1 MATWTDYDN
10 GHDTEQALAQ
20 LTGTAVATLAEPV
33 AVLLP
38 PRPGVLAPP
47 CLGCAAAAF
56 TPCLDLGGSEG
67 FCLVRWEHAARLGL
81 VDAEVLAEVRR
92 LAASALSGIVVV
104 THGALA
110 PLRRS
115 R

>member
-1 MATWTDYDN
+1 V
-10 GHDTEQALAQ
+10 
-20 LTGTAVATLAEPV
+20 VALAEPI

-47 CLGCAAAAF
+47 CPGCGAAAF
-56 TPCLDLGGSEG
+56 APCLDLGGSEG
-67 FCLVRWEHAARLGL
+67 FCLARWEQAARLGL
-81 VDAEVLAEVRR
+81 VDAEVLAEVHE
-92 LAASALSGIVVV
+92 LATSALFRIIVI

-110 PLRRS
+110 PLRRI